1 MIVSSS
7 KNPST
12 PRIKISRLYLRKSWQ
27 VYRYH
32 CPQVPLSKAIMAVQA
47 NWQTTKPTVRERTKF
62 MFNNEHLSDVKFSV
76 RGSDGESETVRL
88 ITAHKFV
95 LSIGS
100 PVFEAMFYGE
110 LAETKGTIQVPDCD
124 YESLLEFFRFL
135 YSDEVN
141 LSGSNVLRVL
151 YLAKKYI
158 VPSLADKCKDF
169 LQDSLHPSNVFLIL
183 TIARKYEEKSLI
195 DRCWKVV
202 DTETEASLKSNG
214 FELIEKSLLE
224 ELVSRESIDI
234 REVELFKACNRW
246 ATGKCRKQGL
256 ATDGERKRRIL
267 GEEVIKAIGF
277 PAMTQKEFAD
287 VVLDTKILTPDEII
301 TLFKAFSSDLPQSAT
316 GFLNTPRHAC
326 GVIQRCNRYISMN
339 SCSWSYDGVRYWDE
353 IEFRVD
359 KDINFHG
366 LCLFGSEN
374 NTYEIIT
381 LEIKDSSNNSTLKS
395 VAGTYSSHLLKCEN
409 YDYYGFEVLFNP
421 PANIKKNCRYKIR
434 LLMTG
439 PKSGKG
445 CKGSESVKVTGT
457 GVTFTFLTVNSA
469 KLVTVGQFPELLFSL

>member
-1 MIVSSS
+1 
-7 KNPST
+7 
-12 PRIKISRLYLRKSWQ
+12 
-27 VYRYH
+27 
-32 CPQVPLSKAIMAVQA
+32 
-47 NWQTTKPTVRERTKF
+47 
-62 MFNNEHLSDVKFSV
+62 MFNNEQLSDVKFVV
-76 RGSDGESETVRL
+76 RGNDGKSESNRL
-88 ITAHKFV
+88 IAAHKFV

-169 LQDSLHPSNVFLIL
+169 LQDNLHPSNVFLIL
-183 TIARKYEEKSLI
+183 TTARQYEEKSLI

-214 FELIEKSLLE
+214 FEIIEKSLLE
-224 ELVSRESIDI
+224 EVVSRESMGI

-246 ATGKCRKQGL
+246 AIEKCRKEGL
-256 ATDGERKRRIL
+256 AADGGRKRRIL
-267 GEEVIKAIGF
+267 GEQVIKAIRF

-301 TLFKAFSSDLPQSAT
+301 ILFKAFSSDSPQSAT
-316 GFLNTPRHAC
+316 GFLHTPRHAC

-374 NTYEIIT
+374 NTYKIIT
-381 LEIKDSSNNSTLKS
+381 LEIKDSSDNSTIKS
-395 VAGTYSSHLLKCEN
+395 VTGSYSSHLLKCEN

-457 GVTFTFLTVNSA
+457 GVTFTFLPVNSA

>member
-1 MIVSSS
+1 
-7 KNPST
+7 
-12 PRIKISRLYLRKSWQ
+12 
-27 VYRYH
+27 
-32 CPQVPLSKAIMAVQA
+32 
-47 NWQTTKPTVRERTKF
+47 
-62 MFNNEHLSDVKFSV
+62 MFNNEHLSDVKFVV
-76 RGSDGESETVRL
+76 RGSDGEGETDRL

-110 LAETKGTIQVPDCD
+110 LAETKDTIQLPDCD
-124 YESLLEFFRFL
+124 YESLLELFRYL

-141 LSGSNVLRVL
+141 LSGSNVLGVL
-151 YLAKKYI
+151 YLAKKYM
-158 VPSLADKCKDF
+158 VPSLADKCRDY
-169 LQDSLHPSNVFLIL
+169 LQGKLDPSNVFLIL
-183 TIARKYEEKSLI
+183 TTAQKYEEKSLT

-202 DTETEASLKSNG
+202 DIETEASLKSDG
-214 FELIEKSLLE
+214 FEIIEKSLLE
-224 ELVSRESIDI
+224 EVVSRESMGI

-246 ATGKCRKQGL
+246 AIEKCRKEGL
-256 ATDGERKRRIL
+256 VADGERKRRIL
-267 GEEVIKAIGF
+267 GEQVIKAIRF

-301 TLFKAFSSDLPQSAT
+301 ILFKAFSSDSPQSAT
-316 GFLNTPRHAC
+316 GFLHTPRHAC

-339 SCSWSYDGVRYWDE
+339 RCSWRYDGVFWDE

-374 NTYEIIT
+374 NTYKIIT
-381 LEIKDSSNNSTLKS
+381 LEIEDSSNNSTLKS

-434 LLMTG
+434 LLMNG
-439 PKSGKG
+439 PKSGQG

-457 GVTFTFLTVNSA
+457 GVTFTFLPVNSA

>member
-1 MIVSSS
+1 
-7 KNPST
+7 
-12 PRIKISRLYLRKSWQ
+12 
-27 VYRYH
+27 
-32 CPQVPLSKAIMAVQA
+32 
-47 NWQTTKPTVRERTKF
+47 

-76 RGSDGESETVRL
+76 RGSDGESETDRL

-110 LAETKGTIQVPDCD
+110 LAETKDTIQLPDCD
-124 YESLLEFFRFL
+124 YESLLELFRYL

-141 LSGSNVLRVL
+141 LSGSNVLGVL
-151 YLAKKYI
+151 YLAKKYM
-158 VPSLADKCKDF
+158 VPSLADKCRDY
-169 LQDSLHPSNVFLIL
+169 LQGKLDPSNVFLIL
-183 TIARKYEEKSLI
+183 TTAQKYEEKSLI

-202 DTETEASLKSNG
+202 DIETEASLKSDG
-214 FELIEKSLLE
+214 FEIIEKSLLE
-224 ELVSRESIDI
+224 EVVSRESMGI

-246 ATGKCRKQGL
+246 AIEKCRKEGL
-256 ATDGERKRRIL
+256 VADGERKRRIL
-267 GEEVIKAIGF
+267 GEQVIKAIRF

-301 TLFKAFSSDLPQSAT
+301 ILFKAFSSDSPQSAT
-316 GFLNTPRHAC
+316 GFLHTPRHAC
-326 GVIQRCNRYISMN
+326 GVIQRCNRFISMN
-339 SCSWSYDGVRYWDE
+339 RYSWMYDGVKYWDE

-374 NTYEIIT
+374 NTYKIIT

-457 GVTFTFLTVNSA
+457 GVTFTFLPVNSA
-469 KLVTVGQFPELLFSL
+469 KLVDVGQFPEILFSL